1 MATRRQVREAVVSI
15 LYSIDLGN
23 EQALKYAETVLEE
36 RKIRNKQREF
46 GLHLLENVMKNL
58 GEIDQKLQSV
68 MKEWELDRVGS
79 IEKAVLR
86 LGAYEIAYEEVD
98 KAVVINEAVDIGKQ
112 FGAENSGK
120 FINGILDA
128 IAKEKAKA

>member
-1 MATRRQVREAVVSI
+1 MATRRQVRETVVSI
-15 LYSIDLGN
+15 PYSIDLGN
-23 EQALKYAETVLEE
+23 EQALKYAETVFEE

-46 GLHLLENVMKNL
+46 GLHLLENVMKNI
-58 GEIDQKLQSV
+58 GSIDQKIQSD

-79 IEKAVLR
+79 IEKAILR
-86 LGAYEIAYEEVD
+86 LGAYEIAYEDVD

-128 IAKEKAKA
+128 IAKTKGAA

>member
-1 MATRRQVREAVVSI
+1 MATRRQVRETVVSI

-23 EQALKYAETVLEE
+23 EQALKYTETVFEE

-46 GLHLLENVMKNL
+46 GLHLLESVMKNI
-58 GEIDQKLQSV
+58 GSIDQKIQSV

-79 IEKAVLR
+79 IEKAILR
-86 LGAYEIAYEEVD
+86 LGAYEIAYEDVD

-128 IAKEKAKA
+128 IAKTKGAA

>member
-1 MATRRQVREAVVSI
+1 MATRRQVRETVVSI

-23 EQALKYAETVLEE
+23 EQALKYAETVFEE

-46 GLHLLENVMKNL
+46 GLHLLENVMKNI
-58 GEIDQKLQSV
+58 GSIDQKIQSV

-79 IEKAVLR
+79 IEKAILR
-86 LGAYEIAYEEVD
+86 LGAYEIAYEDVD

-128 IAKEKAKA
+128 IAKTKGAA

>member
-1 MATRRQVREAVVSI
+1 MATRRQVRETVVSI

-23 EQALKYAETVLEE
+23 EQALKYAETVFEE

-46 GLHLLENVMKNL
+46 GLHLLESVMKNI
-58 GEIDQKLQSV
+58 GSIDQKIQSV

-79 IEKAVLR
+79 IEKAILR
-86 LGAYEIAYEEVD
+86 LGAYEIAYEDVD

-128 IAKEKAKA
+128 IAKTKGAA